1 MEFLGTTCTLR
12 ASPKGLRVQG
22 FRGMENRRTLKSSK
36 FPGWLLHS
44 PRYGL
49 AGLYGFV
56 LLSGDP
62 PAKAGFRAK
71 GVVDM
76 YIIYIYAPSWFID
89 GRSSGLR
96 CRLKNFLRVAEV
108 AVHLQ
113 IRRGCDVATDED
125 DVPLRRHGRI
135 QAVVGHPA
143 KANGATPA

>member
-44 PRYGL
+44 PRYGF

-71 GVVDM
+71 GAVDM
-76 YIIYIYAPSWFID
+76 YIIYIYMPLHGSLMEEVRVY
-89 GRSSGLR
+89 GVGLR
-96 CRLKNFLRVAEV
+96 TSFV
-108 AVHLQ
+108 
-113 IRRGCDVATDED
+113 
-125 DVPLRRHGRI
+125 
-135 QAVVGHPA
+135 
-143 KANGATPA
+143 